1 MLQFPLS
8 YILSKHTMLAQN
20 GIWWA
25 FPVTNIIAVVIS
37 VAYFHRGNWKERRM
51 TEEIRITEQI
61 TEESIIEEGIM

>member
-1 MLQFPLS
+1 M
-8 YILSKHTMLAQN
+8 

-25 FPVTNIIAVVIS
+25 FPVTNIVAAAIS
-37 VAYFHRGNWKERRM
+37 VAYFHKGSWKERRM